1 MTIISEVALD
11 YNEVGVTEAQ
21 KFPSLTTGAIT
32 IPLQTKD
39 SIYTAII
46 LYNGS
51 TKWLTLKVVTLNG
64 DIIQGET
71 FFADFPTNLLVC
83 PELKEYGLFYF
94 PHSNV
99 VKYVE
104 LDEDWYNSINLDY
117 ETLLRCIRLSIFP
130 SEYIEK

>member
-94 PHSNV
+94 PHSNI